1 MFQNPSWPNVISLK
15 DDQINSVRKLFMK
28 APPKDS
34 TTYISITDSLKD
46 QKVGL
51 ALLLARTP
59 KNYEVNSETWDSC

>member
-15 DDQINSVRKLFMK
+15 DDQINSARKLFMK

-34 TTYISITDSLKD
+34 TTYISIIASLKD

-51 ALLLARTP
+51 VLLLARTP
-59 KNYEVNSETWDSC
+59 KNYEVNSEKSDSC